1 MSVILGDSLDKLKNI
16 NDNSIDLIYLDP
28 PFFTQ
33 KTQKSKNKDN
43 TKDNIVEW
51 EGSIDKRRN
60 LTTGGI
66 KSDWKSL
73 RK

>member
-1 MSVILGDSLDKLKNI
+1 MSVILGDSLDELKNI

-43 TKDNIVEW
+43 TKDNI
-51 EGSIDKRRN
+51 SN
-60 LTTGGI
+60 LTCGVN
-66 KSDWKSL
+66 SWL
-73 RK
+73 FEL